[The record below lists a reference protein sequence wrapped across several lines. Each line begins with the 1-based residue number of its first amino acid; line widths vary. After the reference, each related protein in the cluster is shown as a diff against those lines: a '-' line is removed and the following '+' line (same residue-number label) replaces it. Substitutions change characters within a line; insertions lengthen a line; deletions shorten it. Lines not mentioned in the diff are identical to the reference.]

1 MSNLNVG
8 NAFQYDV
15 NCNVHT
21 LLYGYCITTKNKN
34 LEHQIAM
41 KVFFLHDVNSN
52 VHIFFCR
59 YYEET
64 KNKNLKCQTSMKV
77 MHFWVML
84 LLLYVF

>member
-41 KVFFLHDVNSN
+41 KVFF
-52 VHIFFCR
+52 F
-59 YYEET
+59 T
-64 KNKNLKCQTSMKV
+64 
-77 MHFWVML
+77 
-84 LLLYVF
+84 